1 MRDLARS
8 NESCIMLYHDVAPVK
23 LYILTLTQLT
33 KKA

>member
-23 LYILTLTQLT
+23 LYILTLTQTLT
-33 KKA
+33 

>member
-8 NESCIMLYHDVAPVK
+8 NENCIMLYDVAPVK